1 MADGRIAYVDFGN
14 VAELSQAN
22 KQTLIDA
29 VVHAVNEDYEEMARD
44 FIKLVSVVGCNIKAP
59 TCLQCCLCEA
69 CLWVHRWTGQGLAL
83 DQQVTCLCTSRASC
97 LVAAC
102 PADCKALGT
111 CLHP

>member
-44 FIKLVSVVGCNIKAP
+44 FIKLVSVVGSVSR
-59 TCLQCCLCEA
+59 CLPIN
-69 CLWVHRWTGQGLAL
+69 
-83 DQQVTCLCTSRASC
+83 S
-97 LVAAC
+97 AA
-102 PADCKALGT
+102 
-111 CLHP
+111 